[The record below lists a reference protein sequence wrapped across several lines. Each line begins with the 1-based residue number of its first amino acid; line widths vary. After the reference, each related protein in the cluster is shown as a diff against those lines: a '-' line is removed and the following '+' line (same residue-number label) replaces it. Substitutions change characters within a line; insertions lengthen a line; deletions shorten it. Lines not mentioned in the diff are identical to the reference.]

1 MSGQILAA
9 QEFLRSNGVDCW
21 LLRDYFD
28 ANPVLWSVLGGHAR
42 NVTRPCW
49 LFVPKEGRPVVL
61 AHSVD
66 AGRFAELFDSL
77 REKRP
82 DGLSEQGPRLD
93 PDIRVWASRVQLVD
107 HLSTLVRPGST
118 VAMEYSPQS
127 QLPRVGRAD
136 AGSVELI
143 RSLGGKVV
151 SSGDVLQYATERWTP
166 RQLESH
172 RYAATSL
179 VRIVHEAFRFVQEN
193 VNWKLTE
200 HDVAQ
205 FIRGRYDRLELEAS
219 DGPIASVG
227 PHSSDP
233 HYEPA
238 PGNSAVVRKGS
249 WLLLDIWARKK
260 GQPDAIYADITWTGV
275 VGPAP
280 TEIQTRVF
288 EAVREARDAAVR
300 LIEDSWHDGTR
311 LEGWQVDRAAR
322 GVINERGFGPYFVH
336 RLGHSLGTT
345 VHSNAVNLDDWETH
359 DDRQLIP
366 GIGVTVEPGVY
377 LPEFGVRSEINIYL
391 GADGPEVTT
400 ERQTQIVTLELP

>member
-1 MSGQILAA
+1 MTGPIQAA
-9 QEFLRSNGVDCW
+9 QQYLVSSGIDGW

-28 ANPVLWSVLGGHAR
+28 SNPVLWAVLGGHAR

-66 AGRFAELFDSL
+66 AGRFVELFEAS
-77 REKRP
+77 R
-82 DGLSEQGPRLD
+82 GQGTEGTPEPGAEHLA
-93 PDIRVWASRVQLVD
+93 DIRPWASRAQLVEQ
-107 HLSTLVRPGST
+107 LTALVRPGST

-136 AGSVELI
+136 AGSVELV
-143 RSLGGKVV
+143 RSLGARVV
-151 SSGDVLQYATERWTP
+151 GSGDVLQFATERWTP
-166 RQLESH
+166 EQLDSH

-179 VRIVHEAFRFVQEN
+179 VRIVHEAFRFVHEN

-205 FIRGRYDRLELEAS
+205 FIRGRYDRLDLEAS
-219 DGPIASVG
+219 DGPIASAG

-233 HYEPA
+233 HYEPV
-238 PGNSAVVRKGS
+238 PGKSAVVRKGS

-280 TEIQTRVF
+280 SETQVRVF
-288 EAVREARDAAVR
+288 EAVRDARDAAVR
-300 LIEDSWHDGTR
+300 LIEDSWRDGRR
-311 LEGWQVDRAAR
+311 LEGWEVDRAAR
-322 GVINERGFGPYFVH
+322 EVIDERGFGPYFVH

-366 GIGVTVEPGVY
+366 GIGVTIEPGIY
-377 LPEFGVRSEINIYL
+377 LPDFGVRSEIDVYL
-391 GADGPEVTT
+391 GPDGPEITT
-400 ERQTQIVTLELP
+400 ERQTQIVTLSA